1 MSPSVLTFSG
11 VSPFLINVLTTS
23 TSEAGFRSGMV
34 LAVSTA
40 GSILGTIL
48 TSFYLID
55 LFRVSRILMGLGSVC
70 FATALVVIA
79 VGLRQRPPQVD
90 GSRS

>member
-1 MSPSVLTFSG
+1 
-11 VSPFLINVLTTS
+11 
-23 TSEAGFRSGMV
+23 MV
-34 LAVSTA
+34 LAVSTT

-70 FATALVVIA
+70 CATALVVVI
-79 VGLRQRPPQVD
+79 VGLSQRPPQVEVA
-90 GSRS
+90 SN